1 MCKYPGLWSAEKK
14 DRKEGETLFVDM
26 GSNKIKVF
34 PDLNYLELVA
44 LSTDAA
50 GQARLLNQLLHLL
63 QQGGLRHHLTLLIRL
78 KYQTQN
84 TILKKTGTKLQTNP

>member
-1 MCKYPGLWSAEKK
+1 
-14 DRKEGETLFVDM
+14 M
-26 GSNKIKVF
+26 GSNIIKVF

-84 TILKKTGTKLQTNP
+84 TIKISKKQGQNYRQTPRSDSKGHKEQTVLE